1 MDLVSVAAGNSGRA
15 RDCVWDRYG
24 PQRHALNESIV
35 VKVEPFATAHAPAGG
50 NVLECGCGRRLWH
63 LSSFDFRL
71 DGSLMATALG
81 ETKTMQISGL
91 EFLFLEVNNL
101 EESVAFYRDSLGFA
115 VSKHSPESEPP
126 LATVQAGNLKISL
139 AQHLETMLKR
149 GRGVSFFIGVSDVD
163 DYYKQLRAKD
173 VEVYP
178 PADEGWGGRFI
189 TLQDPDKYRLFFVTW
204 GDDRRDR

>member
-1 MDLVSVAAGNSGRA
+1 M
-15 RDCVWDRYG
+15 
-24 PQRHALNESIV
+24 
-35 VKVEPFATAHAPAGG
+35 AP
-50 NVLECGCGRRLWH
+50 
-63 LSSFDFRL
+63 
-71 DGSLMATALG
+71 ALG
-81 ETKTMQISGL
+81 ETKTMQILGL

-101 EESVAFYRDSLGFA
+101 EESVAFYRDLLGFE

-149 GRGVSFFIGVSDVD
+149 GRGVSFFIGVDDVD
-163 DYYKQLRAKD
+163 EYYTQLRAKS

-204 GDDRRDR
+204 AADSRDR